1 MAELFDLEDIEET
14 RRREGADDSP
24 LRRRIARLTVGDG
37 VRLTVWLGERIFET
51 LTFRVLRIRGARFEG
66 VLVESPAASGELRE
80 LKVGLRVPFASR
92 HIHSVLRHPPAL

>member
-24 LRRRIARLTVGDG
+24 RRRRVVRLQAGDR
-37 VRLTVWLGERIFET
+37 VRLTVWLGGRVSET
-51 LTFRVLRIRGARFEG
+51 LTFRILRTRGAGFEG
-66 VLVESPAASGELRE
+66 VLVETPAADGELRE

-92 HIHSVLRHPPAL
+92 HIHSVLRQQPAV